1 MPSPSKIWLAVS
13 QRWKGSGV
21 ASMAEFLPAVLPTE
35 SLTNVGFW
43 SPSFVL
49 DVHQDASATL
59 ACSDAQEP
67 RNTCRYVSVPAKPPW
82 CVSAAPCTCLCMR
95 ICSDAS
101 FLFSNCVCSAC
112 KENKSQL
119 YTRALGLASKSC
131 LTGDTNMVLNI
142 ATATPVTF
150 SELLQ
155 SLPLAGLTPGLE
167 FFWLKSLPFPGWTN
181 IPGLDQRS
189 GLSRTS
195 WSRTT
200 GSHLPSARTG
210 TGQDL

>member
-1 MPSPSKIWLAVS
+1 MWDFGRHHLSWMCIRTLQQRSRAPTLKS
-13 QRWKGSGV
+13 QETPADTSAFLRSHRDVW
-21 ASMAEFLPAVLPTE
+21 ALLPA
-35 SLTNVGFW
+35 
-43 SPSFVL
+43 
-49 DVHQDASATL
+49 HACACASAQL
-59 ACSDAQEP
+59 CL
-67 RNTCRYVSVPAKPPW
+67 
-82 CVSAAPCTCLCMR
+82 LCMQRKQIPALHQSFRTR
-95 ICSDAS
+95 IQKLS
-101 FLFSNCVCSAC
+101 FSM
-112 KENKSQL
+112 
-119 YTRALGLASKSC
+119 

-167 FFWLKSLPFPGWTN
+167 FFWLKSLPFPARYKPGWTN
-181 IPGLDQRS
+181 IAGFDQRS